1 MTGAPGRERRCHY
14 IRETGQPGEAQYA
27 AAQGGTPFGGGC
39 LNNPAVNG
47 SVSSGPPDLS
57 VNPTPGWGGTVQR
70 ATGLAAMPAEYS

>member
-1 MTGAPGRERRCHY
+1 MTGATGRERRGHY

-27 AAQGGTPFGGGC
+27 AAVGGPPFGGGC

-57 VNPTPGWGGTVQR
+57 VNPTPECGEQMR
-70 ATGLAAMPAEYS
+70 